1 MSPQSWTDLPGDVLI
16 QVLDQVSAADCW
28 NARQLSRSW
37 AGAAR
42 QVACFEV
49 VIKVPKQARLVGKV
63 QALKEQQLQQ
73 RIPHAH
79 VAFQLD
85 EPLCLQALLALLQ
98 KFSKK
103 VCTSVAQTYAA
114 MTEYAHLCEVTYQH

>member
-1 MSPQSWTDLPGDVLI
+1 MLSQDWANRPSDVLI
-16 QVLDQVSAADCW
+16 QALDQVSAADCW
-28 NARQLSRSW
+28 NARQISSSW

-63 QALKEQQLQQ
+63 QALKKRQLQQ

-79 VAFQLD
+79 VAFLLE

-98 KFSKK
+98 KLSKK
-103 VCTSVAQTYAA
+103 VRTLQTDAA
-114 MTEYAHLCEVTYQH
+114 ATEYAHLSEVTHQC